1 MTGIQN
7 SRFPNSDLT
16 LLGLGLRLTP
26 GLQEPYSYRAV
37 ERYDSLN
44 TVDDGVYK
52 TKFYTQASHSSS
64 QFRDSVLRD
73 SLTLSN
79 DRWSSASLSPKMR
92 VKFNLDSN
100 DVQRSKSSDQL
111 E

>member
-44 TVDDGVYK
+44 TVAHTNANCCQSSVQLLNIFSVWYK
-52 TKFYTQASHSSS
+52 Y
-64 QFRDSVLRD
+64 
-73 SLTLSN
+73 
-79 DRWSSASLSPKMR
+79 
-92 VKFNLDSN
+92 
-100 DVQRSKSSDQL
+100 RSCHAVNPMKYR
-111 E
+111 